1 MSGQS
6 QITLTN
12 TLPLCLSL
20 WGTLTILQPGA
31 PAPAGME
38 PGNRNAGL
46 FDELR
51 AWAYRQPKAGAY
63 PQWLRRCVDR
73 ALAMRRTMPDL
84 QGFPEREAIDTA
96 QSVAAWTWERPTA
109 GYDPHYK
116 SKQSSRGLQSGIKR
130 RQAIQ
135 HRDARIV
142 ALHEEGYSQHAI
154 AQKLGLSQPTV
165 GRSLKQPPS

>member
-1 MSGQS
+1 
-6 QITLTN
+6 
-12 TLPLCLSL
+12 
-20 WGTLTILQPGA
+20 
-31 PAPAGME
+31 ME

-109 GYDPHYK
+109 GYDPHYRA
-116 SKQSSRGLQSGIKR
+116 KQSSRGF
-130 RQAIQ
+130 
-135 HRDARIV
+135 
-142 ALHEEGYSQHAI
+142 
-154 AQKLGLSQPTV
+154 SQPSNAVRPTNP
-165 GRSLKQPPS
+165 GIHGSQPCTRAATASTR

>member
-1 MSGQS
+1 
-6 QITLTN
+6 
-12 TLPLCLSL
+12 
-20 WGTLTILQPGA
+20 
-31 PAPAGME
+31 ME